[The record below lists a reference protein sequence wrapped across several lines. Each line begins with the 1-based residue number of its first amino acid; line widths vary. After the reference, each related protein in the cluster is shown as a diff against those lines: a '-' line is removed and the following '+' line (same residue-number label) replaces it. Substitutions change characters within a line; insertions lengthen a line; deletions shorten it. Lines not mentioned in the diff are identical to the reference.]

1 VAKPYELE
9 ISRLEETF
17 RWAGTADIGNLE
29 RAVKL
34 AGLSALAAVGSGGS
48 LTAAQA
54 LVALHQYYT
63 GKPGIVQTP
72 LDAVDAVF
80 EASVSQ
86 WLLSA
91 GGTNVDINAA
101 AKSLIEREHR
111 QIAVLC
117 GRANSPITAICE
129 RHPFVDLLV
138 FPPPAGKDGFLATNS
153 LLAFSSLLARAYVS
167 VFGDPADWNEVSDVV
182 APLLDA
188 SSKSVL
194 IWRAAAD
201 ALWQRPTTIVLY
213 GPATKVGAT
222 DIESKFTEAALGNIQ
237 LADYRNFAHG
247 RHHWLAKRE
256 DQTSV
261 LALVAEDD
269 RELAKKTLRLIPK
282 GVPVAS
288 LDIPGTGPA
297 ALLGSLLAAL
307 RVTGWAGQAREID
320 PGQPGVPEFGRKLY
334 HLKLPKRERRG
345 TAPRIEATAAAAIR
359 RKTGESVHLLREKNT
374 LRFWQHAHADF
385 VDRLEKKNFGAV
397 VLDYDG
403 TVVDT
408 RERFE
413 PARPEIAGELRRIA
427 DSDAMLAI
435 ATGRGVSV
443 RNDLRSV
450 LPKKVWENVV
460 VGYYNGAMIGSLA
473 DDAQPDGTDE
483 VCPELKNLA
492 DALAE
497 SRELAGSARQTNRR
511 YQITLEPI
519 RFMAENRLWDIAH
532 QVVLQV
538 GCTDAIITRSSHSI
552 DIVASGVSKK
562 NVVRHVQDQVRDR
575 DILTIGDRGKWPG
588 NDYALLSSPMGLSV
602 DEVSVDP
609 SNCWNLAEP
618 GQRGIAVTRMYLGAL
633 DSAEKGLRFRKGA
646 LL

>member
-1 VAKPYELE
+1 MAKPYELE
-9 ISRLEETF
+9 ISRLDETF
-17 RWAGTADIGNLE
+17 RWTGTADIRGLE

-34 AGLSALAAVGSGGS
+34 AGLSPLAAVGSGGS

-54 LVALHQYYT
+54 LVALHQSYT

-72 LDAVDAVF
+72 LEAIDAVF
-80 EASVSQ
+80 EAAVGH

-101 AKSLIEREHR
+101 AKSLIGREQS
-111 QIAVLC
+111 QIAVMC

-129 RHPFVDLLV
+129 RHPFVDLFV

-153 LLAFSSLLARAYVS
+153 LLAFSALLARAYVS
-167 VFGDPADWNEVSDVV
+167 VFGDSADWDEVSDLV

-188 SSKSVL
+188 SSTPVRT
-194 IWRAAAD
+194 WRAAAD
-201 ALWQRPTTIVLY
+201 ALWQRSTTIVLY
-213 GPATKVGAT
+213 GPSTKVGAT

-261 LALVAEDD
+261 LALVADED
-269 RELAKKTLRLIPK
+269 RELAKKTLKLIPAE
-282 GVPVAS
+282 VPIAS
-288 LDIPGTGPA
+288 LDIPGAGPA
-297 ALLGSLLAAL
+297 ALIGSLLAAL

-334 HLKLPKRERRG
+334 HLKLPKREHQG
-345 TAPRIEATAAAAIR
+345 TTPRVGTIAAAAIR
-359 RKTGESVHLLREKNT
+359 RKAGESVHVLQEKNS
-374 LRFWQHAHADF
+374 LSFWQQAHADF
-385 VDRLEKKNFGAV
+385 VDRLERTTFGAV

-408 RERFE
+408 RARFD
-413 PARPEIAGELRRIA
+413 PAQPDMVGELQRIA
-427 DSDAMLAI
+427 DSNAILAI

-443 RNDLRSV
+443 RNDLRTV
-450 LPKKVWENVV
+450 LPNAIWDRVV

-473 DDAQPDGTDE
+473 DDSQPDGTEE

-497 SRELAGSARQTNRR
+497 NHEIAGAARQTNRR

-519 RFMAENRLWDIAH
+519 RFMAENRLWDIAYEAI
-532 QVVLQV
+532 LQV
-538 GCTDAIITRSSHSI
+538 GYTEAIITRSSHSI

-562 NVVRHVQDQVRDR
+562 NVVRHVQDSVGGR
-575 DILTIGDRGKWPG
+575 DILAIGDRGRWPG
-588 NDYALLSSPMGLSV
+588 NDYALLSTPMGLSV

-618 GQRGIAVTRMYLGAL
+618 GQRGIAVTRKYLSAL
-633 DSAEKGLRFRKGA
+633 DSAENGLRVRKGA
-646 LL
+646 LQ

>member
-1 VAKPYELE
+1 M
-9 ISRLEETF
+9 
-17 RWAGTADIGNLE
+17 
-29 RAVKL
+29 
-34 AGLSALAAVGSGGS
+34 
-48 LTAAQA
+48 
-54 LVALHQYYT
+54 
-63 GKPGIVQTP
+63 
-72 LDAVDAVF
+72 F

-101 AKSLIEREHR
+101 AESLIEREHR
-111 QIAVLC
+111 QIAVMC

-153 LLAFSSLLARAYVS
+153 LLAFSTLLARAYVS
-167 VFGDPADWNEVSDVV
+167 VFGDPADWNEVSDLV

-188 SSKSVL
+188 SSKPVL
-194 IWRAAAD
+194 TWRGAAD
-201 ALWQRPTTIVLY
+201 GLWQRSTTIVLY

-282 GVPVAS
+282 EVPVAS

-359 RKTGESVHLLREKNT
+359 RKTGESVHFLHEKNT

-385 VDRLEKKNFGAV
+385 VDRLEKKTFGAV

-413 PARPEIAGELRRIA
+413 PARPEIAGELQRIA
-427 DSDAMLAI
+427 DSDAILAI

-443 RNDLRSV
+443 RNDLRTV
-450 LPKKVWENVV
+450 CLVRLENVV
-460 VGYYNGAMIGSLA
+460 
-473 DDAQPDGTDE
+473 
-483 VCPELKNLA
+483 
-492 DALAE
+492 
-497 SRELAGSARQTNRR
+497 
-511 YQITLEPI
+511 
-519 RFMAENRLWDIAH
+519 
-532 QVVLQV
+532 
-538 GCTDAIITRSSHSI
+538 
-552 DIVASGVSKK
+552 
-562 NVVRHVQDQVRDR
+562 
-575 DILTIGDRGKWPG
+575 
-588 NDYALLSSPMGLSV
+588 SV
-602 DEVSVDP
+602 TTTAP
-609 SNCWNLAEP
+609 
-618 GQRGIAVTRMYLGAL
+618 
-633 DSAEKGLRFRKGA
+633 
-646 LL
+646 

>member
-1 VAKPYELE
+1 MAKPYELE
-9 ISRLEETF
+9 MSRLEETF
-17 RWAGTADIGNLE
+17 RWACAADIRDLE
-29 RAVKL
+29 SAVKL
-34 AGLSALAAVGSGGS
+34 AGLSPLAAVGSGGS
-48 LTAAQA
+48 LTVAQA
-54 LVALHQYYT
+54 LVTLHQSYT
-63 GKPGIVQTP
+63 AKLGIVQTP
-72 LDAVDAVF
+72 LEAVDTVF
-80 EASVSQ
+80 EAAVSQ

-91 GGTNVDINAA
+91 GGSNVDINAA

-111 QIAVLC
+111 QIAVMC

-153 LLAFSSLLARAYVS
+153 LLAFSTLLARAYVS
-167 VFGDPADWNEVSDVV
+167 VFDDLASWDDVSDVV

-188 SSKSVL
+188 SSDPVR

-201 ALWQRPTTIVLY
+201 TLWQRSTMIVLY
-213 GPATKVGAT
+213 GPSTKVGAI

-247 RHHWLAKRE
+247 RHHWLAKCE
-256 DQTSV
+256 VQTAV
-261 LALVAEDD
+261 LALVAEED
-269 RELAKKTLRLIPK
+269 RELAKKTLKLIPRE
-282 GVPVAS
+282 VPIAS
-288 LDIPGTGPA
+288 LDIPGAGPA

-307 RVTGWAGQAREID
+307 RITGWAGQAREID

-334 HLKLPKRERRG
+334 HLKLPKREHRD
-345 TAPRIEATAAAAIR
+345 TEPHVNATAAAAIQ
-359 RKTGESVHLLREKNT
+359 RKTGESVHLLHEKHT
-374 LRFWQHAHADF
+374 LRFWQKAHADF

-403 TVVDT
+403 TIVDT
-408 RERFE
+408 RQRFD
-413 PARPEIAGELRRIA
+413 PARPDIAGELQRVA
-427 DSDAMLAI
+427 DSDAILAI

-443 RNDLRSV
+443 RSDLRTI
-450 LPKKVWENVV
+450 LPNSIWDRVV

-483 VCPELKNLA
+483 VCPELMDLA

-497 SRELAGSARQTNRR
+497 SHELAGSARQTNRR

-532 QVVLQV
+532 EVVLQV
-538 GCTDAIITRSSHSI
+538 GYTEAIITRSSHSI

-562 NVVRHVQDQVRDR
+562 NVVRHVQDLVGHR
-575 DILTIGDRGKWPG
+575 DILTIGDRGRWPG
-588 NDYALLSSPMGLSV
+588 NDYALLSTPMGLSV

-609 SNCWNLAEP
+609 INCWNLAEP
-618 GQRGIAVTRMYLGAL
+618 GQRGTAVTRMYLSAL
-633 DSAEKGLRFRKGA
+633 EPAENGLRFRKQV
-646 LL
+646 LQ